1 MRKFAQMVA
10 THRKIVIMVSVL
22 LALVSVYGYVN
33 TRVNYDLL
41 TYLPKELDSMQ
52 GQEVV
57 DKVFHRAATGMLVI
71 EDMTDKDV
79 LKVKADIE
87 KVSGVEGVTWIS
99 DLLDITIPKEFL
111 PDEIK
116 EVFYRENSTLLM
128 IEFSNPGSSDETQD
142 AIVEIRTLMD
152 DRSFLSGMSV
162 ILRDTIDLAERETP
176 IYVLLAVV
184 LASIVLALTMESTFV
199 PVIFLTGIGF
209 AILFNLGSNVFFGEI
224 SYVTKSLAAVLQ
236 LGVTMDFSIFL
247 FHRYEEELKINSD
260 KSIAMTE
267 AIVKTASSI
276 AGSSLTT
283 IAGFLALGV
292 MQLGLGKDI
301 GFVMAKGVFIG
312 VVSTLTILP
321 ALILTFD
328 RAIHRFNHGT
338 ILPDFDKTSRF
349 VTKHYRLFGILFLVI
364 LIPFAYGNDNAS
376 VYYNLDETLPKDMPS
391 IASLNKLKTTYDMT
405 TTHMMVIS
413 EDVPTYKMKEMI
425 GKIEKLPGIEK
436 VIAADKF
443 IGPAIP
449 VDFIPADLTSAFQKG
464 GYKLILVNSSFKAAT
479 DEQNQQLEDMNAIVK
494 SYDEKALITGEGALT
509 KDLIEIAD
517 TDFKNVSLVSIAAV
531 FVIILFVFGS
541 LSIPVILVA
550 SIELAII
557 VNMGIPFYTGTTIPF
572 IATIVI
578 GTIQLGATVDYAIL
592 LTTRFREE
600 IRNGL
605 DKFEAMRI
613 SVKES
618 TKSIVTSA
626 LTFFGATV
634 GVAVIA
640 DIEMIQSLTG
650 LISRGALISMFVII
664 FILPSIL
671 LIFETVVQYTSLNWK
686 TKPASKLKAK
696 LVERRAQ

>member
-1 MRKFAQMVA
+1 MRTFAKGVA
-10 THRKIVIMVSVL
+10 THKKTVLIVSVL
-22 LALVSVYGYVN
+22 LMLVSVYGYVN

-41 TYLPKELDSMQ
+41 TYLPKELNSMK

-71 EDMTDKDV
+71 EDMADKDV
-79 LKVKADIE
+79 LKVKESVGQVA
-87 KVSGVEGVTWIS
+87 GVEKVTWIS
-99 DLLDITIPKEFL
+99 DLLDITIPKTFL
-111 PDEIK
+111 PDELK
-116 EVFYRENSTLLM
+116 EIFYRENTTLLM

-142 AIVEIRTLMD
+142 AIVEIRELMND
-152 DRSFLSGMSV
+152 QCFLSGMSV
-162 ILRDTIDLAERETP
+162 ILRDTIDLADKETP

-184 LASIVLALTMESTFV
+184 LAFIVLALTMESTFV
-199 PVIFLTGIGF
+199 PVIFLVGIGF
-209 AILFNLGSNVFFGEI
+209 AILFNMGTNYFIGEI

-247 FHRYEEELKINSD
+247 FHRYEEELKMNSD
-260 KSIAMTE
+260 KSVAMTE
-267 AIVKTASSI
+267 AIVKTATSI

-312 VVSTLTILP
+312 VVCTLTVLP
-321 ALILTFD
+321 ALILVFD
-328 RAIHRFNHGT
+328 KAIHRFNHGT

-349 VTKHYRLFGILFLVI
+349 VTKHHKIFAVLFLV
-364 LIPFAYGNDNAS
+364 LLVPFAYGNDNAS

-391 IASLNKLKTTYDMT
+391 IAALEKLKTTYDMT
-405 TTHMMVIS
+405 TTHMIVIS
-413 EDVPTYKMKEMI
+413 DQVPTFKMKEMLTRV
-425 GKIEKLPGIEK
+425 EALPGIEK

-449 VDFIPADLTSAFQKG
+449 DAFIPKELTDAFQKG
-464 GYKLILVNSSFKAAT
+464 GYKLILANSSYKAAT
-479 DEQNQQLEDMNAIVK
+479 DAQNNQLDELSKIV
-494 SYDEKALITGEGALT
+494 SAYDSKAYITGEGALT

-517 TDFKNVSLVSIAAV
+517 SDFKNVSWVSILAV
-531 FVIILFVFGS
+531 FVIIAFVFGS
-541 LSIPVILVA
+541 ISIPVILVA
-550 SIELAII
+550 AIELAII
-557 VNMGIPFYTGTTIPF
+557 INMGIPFYTGTTLPF

-600 IRNGL
+600 IRSGL
-605 DKFEAMRI
+605 DKYEAMRI
-613 SVKES
+613 SIKES

-634 GVAVIA
+634 GVAFIA
-640 DIEMIQSLTG
+640 DIEMIKSLTG
-650 LISRGALISMFVII
+650 LISRGAIISMMVII

-671 LIFETVVQYTSLNWK
+671 LIFESLIKYTSLNWK
-686 TKPASKLKAK
+686 SSPLSKMKDK
-696 LVERRAQ
+696 RVERRAA